1 MANRYPFR
9 PITAQERADLR
20 RRAGRRPPPQ
30 EQGDFDDMGCSRS
43 EARYH
48 YAQKRRQR
56 RF

>member
-1 MANRYPFR
+1 MANRYPFHR
-9 PITAQERADLR
+9 ITAQERADMR
-20 RRAGRRPPPQ
+20 RRPGRRPPPQ

-48 YAQKRRQR
+48 YAQTRRQG